1 MKFKENIIVIVLGIL
16 VLAGA
21 YFWYSRF
28 RTPYLSQSQAGDSIN
43 KEGEFLVM
51 INKMSNIKLDA
62 EFLKSEKFLQL
73 KDLAPVVEVPENPGR
88 DNPFAPL

>member
-28 RTPYLSQSQAGDSIN
+28 RTPSLSQPQAADSIN
-43 KEGEFLVM
+43 EKRQFLLM
-51 INKMSNIKLDA
+51 INTMSNIDLDT
-62 EFLKSEKFLQL
+62 EFLKGEKFLQL